1 MNKQSKAVNAL
12 YAIYPHARPAAGE
25 GYNMIR
31 AERYDNPVNFENL
44 VMPLFEAFPSS
55 LFDHADYVEVR
66 FSADTITVYTGHF
79 LSESE
84 VYNVRFLYEASYQ
97 TDTDS

>member
-1 MNKQSKAVNAL
+1 MTKQSKALNAL
-12 YAIYPHARPAAGE
+12 CVLYPHARPAAGE

-31 AERYDNPVNFENL
+31 AERYDNPVDFQNL
-44 VMPLFEAFPSS
+44 VTCLLAAFPSS

-79 LSESE
+79 LVESD

>member
-1 MNKQSKAVNAL
+1 MTKQSKALNAL
-12 YAIYPHARPAAGE
+12 YTMYPHARPAAGE

-31 AERYDNPVNFENL
+31 VERYDNPVAFENL
-44 VMPLFEAFPSS
+44 VMSLLTAFPAS

-79 LSESE
+79 LPESE

-97 TDTDS
+97 ADTD